1 MDRGIDI
8 LDMDLVAKYLSYIKN
23 IRRYSPRTVDINED
37 VLRSFVLFAAE
48 GEEEPGDKYILE
60 SLKPNII
67 RAYEVF
73 MLDSDPP
80 KKPSTVN
87 QHLSCL
93 SSFCKFL
100 IKEGQFDSNPVSLIV
115 RPKAE
120 SRLPVFFKKEAMDEY
135 FSNTKWY
142 ASAENLE
149 AFVQDW
155 NTDQGKKSYEKRL
168 SRAIVSTLYGLGLRR
183 AELIGLN
190 IGNADFGRK
199 VVKVRGKGNKMRE
212 IPFPDSLSEEIL
224 LYLKAVEVMCGGQR
238 SLTEPLFITYTGRRL
253 YPGYVDKVVKSEL
266 SGVKGITGRKSP
278 HVLRHSLA
286 TELMNGNADL
296 NSVKELL
303 GHSSLAATQV
313 YTHTSVTRLKD
324 IYKQAHPRA
333 KNGGKYG
340 D

>member
-1 MDRGIDI
+1 MEIV
-8 LDMDLVAKYLSYIKN
+8 LKYLSYIRD
-23 IRRYSPRTVDINED
+23 IRRYSQRTVEINEG
-37 VLRSFVLFAAE
+37 VLRSFVLFASE
-48 GEEEPGDKYILE
+48 GEEDPGDEYILE

-73 MLDSDPP
+73 LMDSKPP
-80 KKPSTVN
+80 KKASTVN

-93 SSFCKFL
+93 SAFSKFL
-100 IKEGQFDSNPVSLIV
+100 VKEGLLSSNPVSLIV

-120 SRLPVFFKKEAMDEY
+120 SRLPVFYKKEAMDVYFAKTEY
-135 FSNTKWY
+135 F
-142 ASAENLE
+142 ASADELA
-149 AFVQDW
+149 AFELDW
-155 NTDQGKKSYEKRL
+155 NSPCGKASYEKRL
-168 SRAIVSTLYGLGLRR
+168 GRAVISALYSLGLRR
-183 AELIGLN
+183 AELIGLTVGD
-190 IGNADFGRK
+190 IDFGRK

-212 IPFPDSLSEEIL
+212 IPLADSLSEEIL

-238 SLTEPLFITYTGRRL
+238 SLKEPVFVTYAGRSL
-253 YPGYVDKVVKSEL
+253 YPAYVDKLVKSEL
-266 SGVKGITGRKSP
+266 GDVKGLTGRKSP

-286 TELMNGNADL
+286 TELMNQGADL

-313 YTHTSVTRLKD
+313 YTHSSVARLKD